1 MSSIDGRAG
10 RSPPHLRGLAIAT
23 VVAIASPC
31 LADVIEI
38 APDGAA
44 TTYAAPA
51 VFTPSGVQAIGP
63 GAVRTTAHG
72 LAVNVSSVI
81 AAAAARH
88 QISADLITEVAW
100 RESRFHQT
108 AISNRGAVGVMQLT
122 AGTARDLGVDRYD
135 VSQNIHGGAAYLRR
149 MLDRYDGDTRLALAA
164 YNAGPGAV
172 DRYRGV
178 PPYRE
183 TQAYVGAI
191 LIGLSQRALAKAA
204 PTLFTR

>member
-1 MSSIDGRAG
+1 MSPIDGRAG
-10 RSPPHLRGLAIAT
+10 RRPPRLRGLAIAALAA
-23 VVAIASPC
+23 VAFPC
-31 LADVIEI
+31 FADVIEI

-44 TTYAAPA
+44 TTYALPA
-51 VFTPSGVQAIGP
+51 VFTASGVQVIAPAGATTGP
-63 GAVRTTAHG
+63 VARAVD
-72 LAVNVSSVI
+72 VSRVI
-81 AAAAARH
+81 AAAAVRH

-108 AISNRGAVGVMQLT
+108 AVSNRDAVGVMQLT
-122 AGTARDLGVDRYD
+122 AGTARELGVDRYD

-149 MLDRYDGDTRLALAA
+149 MLDRYGGDTRLALAA

-191 LIGLSQRALAKAA
+191 LAGLSQRTLAAA
-204 PTLFTR
+204 TPMLFTR

>member
-10 RSPPHLRGLAIAT
+10 RSPPRLRGLAIAALA
-23 VVAIASPC
+23 AIASPC

-51 VFTPSGVQAIGP
+51 VFTPSGVQTIAPDAARAAPRGQ
-63 GAVRTTAHG
+63 
-72 LAVNVSSVI
+72 AVNVSSAI

-88 QISADLITEVAW
+88 QVSADLITEVAW

-108 AISNRGAVGVMQLT
+108 AISNRDAVGVMQLT

-149 MLDRYDGDTRLALAA
+149 MLDRYGGDTRLALAA